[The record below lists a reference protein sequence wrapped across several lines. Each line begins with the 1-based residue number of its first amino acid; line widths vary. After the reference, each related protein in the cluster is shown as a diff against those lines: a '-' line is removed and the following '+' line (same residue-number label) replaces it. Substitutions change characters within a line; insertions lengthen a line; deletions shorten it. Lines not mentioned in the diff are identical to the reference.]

1 MDETKKALET
11 LRTDIE
17 DKEKRKVLRFD
28 EFLDVAKREPERSLR
43 DIFQLFHDMVK
54 SCVGKGEDEYPD
66 DPESIG
72 FIKYDCSKIFVR
84 DSDNPFFADRLF
96 ANRFVRQVESLRQG
110 SRQNRIYVYEGPHGS
125 GKSTFLNNLLQAFEE
140 YTATEEGQSFEIFWD
155 IDIGGGEKVNV
166 SCPSHDYP
174 MLVIPKSY
182 RAAFLDKLL
191 SEKMSEFKY
200 KLSHEK
206 EYEWLF
212 KREVCTICKSLFWA
226 LFEKLGSLDKVFD
239 MIKVRNCKFDR
250 RLGEG
255 ISVFNPGDSPIK
267 EAYLTVA
274 RTQRKLDTI
283 FGANLV
289 KYVFSPLAKTN
300 NGIYVLMDIKSF
312 NKDRLLELHNV
323 ISEGVHKVNGMVE
336 ERISS
341 LFLALMNP
349 EDKESIKEEKAE
361 SFQGRIQY
369 NKVSYVLDV
378 PTEVKTYYS
387 VFGEQIDLQFLPR
400 VLKNF
405 ARVIIS
411 SRMNAECA
419 ALKEWILDMKKYNRY
434 CDEAGLLLRM
444 AINGGTIP
452 QWLSEEDK
460 KKMTAVIRRKLIA
473 TGELEGVKGFSGRE
487 SIDLLG
493 EFLRRYGGKP
503 KLINMDNVCDF
514 FKHKVDRDT
523 RNENIPKNFIGS
535 LVNWYDYLVLN
546 EIKESLYFYNKEQIQ
561 KDILNYIYAVN
572 YDVGSKI
579 KCEWTQQELEVST
592 EFFKMFG
599 SYFTGIVL
607 GDHGALEFAKE
618 TQKKFRKVIA
628 QCQNKKITGE
638 KISETELYQ
647 ELFTAYTKNLKEKL
661 SEPFLKSDNFKEA
674 VKCFGT
680 EKFKT
685 FDTRLKEHVAHMTKN
700 LEEKFGYSEQGAKE
714 ICLYAIEQKLVDKFP
729 SKHS

>member
-11 LRTDIE
+11 LRADIE

-28 EFLDVAKREPERSLR
+28 EFLDIAKKEPERSLR

-54 SCVGKGEDEYPD
+54 SYVSKGEDEYPD

-110 SRQNRIYVYEGPHGS
+110 SRQNRIYVYEGPHGC

-155 IDIGGGEKVNV
+155 IEIEGEKINV
-166 SCPSHDYP
+166 FCPSHDYP
-174 MLVIPKSY
+174 MLIIPKSY
-182 RAAFLDKLL
+182 RIAFLDKLL

-206 EYEWLF
+206 EFEWLF

-226 LFEKLGSLDKVFD
+226 LFEKLGSLDKVFS
-239 MIKVRNCKFDR
+239 MIKVRNYKFDR

-255 ISVFNPGDSPIK
+255 ISVFNPGDNPIK
-267 EAYLTVA
+267 EAYLTDTQ
-274 RTQRKLDTI
+274 TQRKLDKI

-336 ERISS
+336 ERVSS

-349 EDKESIKEEKAE
+349 EDKESVKEEKAE
-361 SFQGRIQY
+361 SFQERIQY
-369 NKVSYVLDV
+369 NKIPYVLDV
-378 PTEVKTYYS
+378 PTEVQIYRS
-387 VFGEQIDLQFLPR
+387 IFGEQVDLQFLPR

-419 ALKEWILDMKKYNRY
+419 ALKEWIPDMKKYNHY

-444 AINGGTIP
+444 AIYGGTIP

-460 KKMTAVIRRKLIA
+460 KKLTAIIRRKLVA
-473 TGELEGVKGFSGRE
+473 TGESEGEKGFSGRE
-487 SIDLLG
+487 SIGLLG
-493 EFLRRYGGKP
+493 EFLRRYSGKSR
-503 KLINMDNVCDF
+503 LINMDNVCDF
-514 FKHKVDRDT
+514 FKRKVSRDT

-546 EIKESLYFYNKEQIQ
+546 EIKESLYFYNKEQIH

-572 YDVGSKI
+572 YDIGNRI
-579 KCEWTQQELEVST
+579 KCEWTQQELEITT
-592 EFFKMFG
+592 EFLKILG
-599 SYFTGIVL
+599 SYFTSTEL
-607 GDHGALEFAKE
+607 GDQGALEFAKE
-618 TQKKFRKVIA
+618 TQKKFRKVIS
-628 QCQNKKITGE
+628 QCQNKKITGK

-647 ELFTAYTKNLKEKL
+647 ELFAAYIRNLKEKL
-661 SEPFLKSDNFKEA
+661 PEPFLKSDNFKEA

-680 EKFKT
+680 EKFET
-685 FDTRLKEHVAHMTKN
+685 FDTRLKEHVTHMISN
-700 LEEKFGYSEQGAKE
+700 LEKKFGYSEQGAKE
-714 ICLYAIEQKLVDKFP
+714 ICLYATEQKLVNKFP
-729 SKHS
+729 SKRS